1 MPPARAKKGK
11 KAPEEPTV
19 ELPPVIFFLRIGK
32 DFDFEEERVDIPAPT
47 GAGLVE
53 YSDILHTTEAQ
64 ERRFDET
71 VIHDLMSKFS
81 VQASYPPGSACLW
94 CCHSIPGDSFV
105 VPTHYDVYTNMYTA
119 EGNYCSPECALASI
133 YREPG
138 ITESDKWLRHSLLR
152 NIYRSLYKDR
162 DIQPAPDRRVLRMFG
177 GNLDIQQYREF
188 IQHCTKPLQLAMPPV
203 RLYMPSVNTQSSVR
217 DVKSYVSLSS
227 ETINKAS
234 QQLRLKRS
242 KPVHEGIPTL
252 DKCLTATAFGSLR

>member
-1 MPPARAKKGK
+1 MPPARTKKAKKT
-11 KAPEEPTV
+11 EEPVV

-32 DFDFEEERVDIPAPT
+32 DFDFEEERVDIPIPS
-47 GAGLVE
+47 GAGLE

-81 VQASYPPGSACLW
+81 IQTEYPPGSACLW
-94 CCHSIPGDSFV
+94 CCYAIQGDSFL
-105 VPTHYDVYTNMYTA
+105 VPTHYDVYTNLYTA
-119 EGNYCSPECALASI
+119 EGNYCSPECALGSI
-133 YREPG
+133 YRDSS

-152 NIYRSLYKDR
+152 SVYRPLYKGK
-162 DIQPAPDRRVLRMFG
+162 DILPAPDKRVLRMFG

-188 IQHCTKPLQLAMPPV
+188 YHHCTKPLQLAMPPV
-203 RLYMPSVNTQSSVR
+203 RLYMPSVNTQSSIR
-217 DVKSYVSLSS
+217 DVKSYVSLSN
-227 ETINKAS
+227 ETVNKAS

-252 DKCLTATAFGSLR
+252 DKCLTAFGPSR